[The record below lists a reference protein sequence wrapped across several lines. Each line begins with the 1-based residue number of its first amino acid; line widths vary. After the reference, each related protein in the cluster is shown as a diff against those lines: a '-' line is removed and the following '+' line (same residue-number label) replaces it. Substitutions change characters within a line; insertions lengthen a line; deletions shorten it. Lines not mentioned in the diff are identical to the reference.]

1 LRDRWGQVGYG
12 KVLTFFGPDGRVLA
26 SYTLEQLLPF
36 DEILEVPI
44 TASSRWWGSNA
55 LFFFRQGQKQFAFV
69 TERGTIGVFELA
81 TGRRLPLSSALKMA
95 VRQEALQIT
104 RKEVRHPNPFCRTRA
119 ALLLGTLGD
128 RSDIPALKA
137 LLHDPTSSCRVIMSY
152 WRQPQKRFEVQL
164 AAGKALARL
173 LGAEAVP
180 LLDAKL
186 PGANRYM
193 LLWSGSGSL
202 ALFSAVSLEC
212 AEEDKDELGAG
223 QPHRLKSLQSVGFGL
238 VTVRVRV
245 GNGVRR
251 GLVGRISGV
260 GLPAKDQGSAKRHVA
275 ATTNHAEFGQP
286 EAVFEGVGKARQR
299 HQIVELPLVQRG
311 MGFALR
317 APTKVASWWGQGF
330 AIIVVLVVAIIGVI
344 GSPKG
349 FGRVGNRRGV
359 IGKRVG
365 VRRGLVG
372 RVSGV
377 LVGVLT
383 VPVPQKA
390 VPP

>member
-104 RKEVRHPNPFCRTRA
+104 RKEVRHPNPFCRARA

-152 WRQPQKRFEVQL
+152 WRQPQKRYEVQL

-193 LLWSGSGSL
+193 TLEWIELL
-202 ALFSAVSLEC
+202 
-212 AEEDKDELGAG
+212 KKTGAA
-223 QPHRLKSLQSVGFGL
+223 HRLKSLQSVGFGL

-260 GLPAKDQGSAKRHVA
+260 GLSAKDQGSAKRHVA

-299 HQIVELPLVQRG
+299 HQVVDLPLVQRG

-330 AIIVVLVVAIIGVI
+330 AIIVLVVAIIGVI

-349 FGRVGNRRGV
+349 FGRVGNGV
-359 IGKRVG
+359 IGKGVG

-372 RVSGV
+372 RISGVLVGV

-383 VPVPQKA
+383 VPAPQKA